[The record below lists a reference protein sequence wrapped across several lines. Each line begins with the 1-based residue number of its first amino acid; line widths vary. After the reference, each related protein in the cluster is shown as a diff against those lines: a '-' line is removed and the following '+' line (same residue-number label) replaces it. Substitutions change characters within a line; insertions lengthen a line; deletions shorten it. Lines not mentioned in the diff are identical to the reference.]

1 MRNINYHERPILA
14 FWETTRACLLSC
26 AHCRAEAMA
35 EPLPGEL
42 SNEEGKQFIQ
52 SLLEFG
58 KPYPVLILTGGDVLM
73 RKDAMELVAY
83 AKSLEIPVAMSPS
96 VTPNLTLERMQE
108 MKALGIRMVSISL
121 DGAVAATHEMIRG
134 IPGHF
139 EQTLQTLRQLVDL
152 GFHVQ
157 VNTAVMRDN
166 ANELAAIAEILK
178 TIGVE
183 TWEVFFLV
191 HVGRGQNSHELSPS
205 ECEDVVHFLYDAS
218 AYDLVVRTVEGPFFR
233 RIIKWRERDQLNT
246 QVNPEQVAS
255 HYQLGSLYR
264 ELATDLVHRLGDAT
278 AAPKAQTSQTRDG
291 KGIVFVSYDGTV
303 YPAGFLPLSLGNI
316 REQNIATIYRSQPVM
331 KQIRNAEFTGR
342 CALCDYKDLC
352 GGSRARAFAHSG
364 DPLAEDP
371 ACAYVPTV

>member
-1 MRNINYHERPILA
+1 MRNLNYNERPILA

-42 SNEEGKQFIQ
+42 SHEEGKKFIK
-52 SLLEFG
+52 SLTEFG

-73 RKDAMELVAY
+73 RKDAMELVSY
-83 AKSLEIPVAMSPS
+83 ARSLEIPVAMSPS
-96 VTPNLTLERMQE
+96 VTPNLTLERMQQ
-108 MKALGIRMVSISL
+108 MKELGVRMVSISL
-121 DGAVAATHEMIRG
+121 DGAVAATHEQIRG

-139 EQTLQTLRQLVDL
+139 EQTLDALRQLVAL

-166 ANELAAIAEILK
+166 AHELAAIAEILK
-178 TIGVE
+178 QIGVE

-191 HVGRGQNSHELSPS
+191 HVGRGQNSKELSPA
-205 ECEDVVHFLYDAS
+205 ECEDVAHFLYDAS

-233 RIIKWRERDQLNT
+233 RIIKWRERDELNR
-246 QVNPEQVAS
+246 QIEPERVAA
-255 HYQLGSLYR
+255 HYHLGNLYH
-264 ELATDLVHRLGDAT
+264 ELSTDLVKRLGKAEG
-278 AAPKAQTSQTRDG
+278 APKAQTSQTRDG

-303 YPAGFLPLSLGNI
+303 YPAGFLPLSLGSV
-316 REQNIATIYRSQPVM
+316 REQSIASIYRTEPVLN
-331 KQIRNAEFTGR
+331 QIRNAEFSGR
-342 CALCDYKDLC
+342 CGSCDYQDIC

-364 DPLAEDP
+364 NPLAEDP
-371 ACAYVPTV
+371 ACAYQAI

>member
-1 MRNINYHERPILA
+1 MRNLNYNERPILA

-42 SNEEGKQFIQ
+42 SHEEGKKFIE
-52 SLLEFG
+52 SLTEFG

-73 RKDAMELVAY
+73 RKDAMELVSY
-83 AKSLEIPVAMSPS
+83 ARSLEIPVAMSPS
-96 VTPNLTLERMQE
+96 VTPNLTLERMQQ
-108 MKALGIRMVSISL
+108 MKELGVRMVSISL
-121 DGAVAATHEMIRG
+121 DGAVAATHEQIRG

-139 EQTLQTLRQLVDL
+139 KQTLDALRQLVAL

-166 ANELAAIAEILK
+166 AHELAAIAEILK
-178 TIGVE
+178 QIGVE

-191 HVGRGQNSHELSPS
+191 HVGRGQNSKELSPA
-205 ECEDVVHFLYDAS
+205 ECEDVAHFLYDAS

-233 RIIKWRERDQLNT
+233 RIIKWRERDELNR
-246 QVNPEQVAS
+246 QIEPERVAA
-255 HYQLGSLYR
+255 HYHLGNLYR
-264 ELATDLVHRLGDAT
+264 ELSTDLVKRLGKAEGS
-278 AAPKAQTSQTRDG
+278 PKAQTSQTRDG

-303 YPAGFLPLSLGNI
+303 YPAGFLPLSLGSV
-316 REQNIATIYRSQPVM
+316 REQSIASIYRSEPVLN
-331 KQIRNAEFTGR
+331 QIRNAEFSGR
-342 CALCDYKDLC
+342 CGSCDYQDIC

-364 DPLAEDP
+364 NPLAEDP
-371 ACAYVPTV
+371 ACAYQAI

>member
-1 MRNINYHERPILA
+1 
-14 FWETTRACLLSC
+14 
-26 AHCRAEAMA
+26 MA

-42 SNEEGKQFIQ
+42 SNEEGKQFIR

-73 RKDAMELVAY
+73 RNDAMELVDY

-96 VTPNLTLERMQE
+96 VTPNLTIERMQQ

-121 DGAVAATHEMIRG
+121 DGAVAATHETIRG

-139 EQTLQTLRQLVDL
+139 EQTLQALRQLVEL

-166 ANELAAIAEILK
+166 AHELAAIAEILK

-191 HVGRGQNSHELSPS
+191 HVGRGQNSHELSS
-205 ECEDVVHFLYDAS
+205 TECEDVVHFLYDAS

-255 HYQLGSLYR
+255 HYQLGGLYR
-264 ELATDLVHRLGDAT
+264 ELATDLVHRLGAAT

-303 YPAGFLPLSLGNI
+303 YPAGFLPLPLGNI
-316 REQNIATIYRSQPVM
+316 RDQNIANIYRSQPVLQ
-331 KQIRNAEFTGR
+331 QIRNAEFTGR
-342 CALCDYKDLC
+342 CGVCDYRDLC

-371 ACAYVPTV
+371 ACAYVPLA

>member
-35 EPLPGEL
+35 EPLPDEL
-42 SNEEGKQFIQ
+42 SHEEGRRFIQ
-52 SLLEFG
+52 SLTEFG

-73 RKDAMELVAY
+73 RNDAMELVSY

-96 VTPNLTLERMQE
+96 VTPNLTMEKMQQ
-108 MKALGIRMVSISL
+108 MKELGVRMVSISL
-121 DGAVAATHEMIRG
+121 DGAVAKTHETIRG

-139 EQTLQTLRQLVDL
+139 EQTLDALRQLVAL

-166 ANELAAIAEILK
+166 AHELAAIAEILK

-191 HVGRGQNSHELSPS
+191 HVGRGQNSKELSPS
-205 ECEDVVHFLYDAS
+205 ECEDVAHFLYDAS

-233 RIIKWRERDQLNT
+233 RIIKWRERDEMNQ
-246 QVNPEQVAS
+246 QIQPERVAS
-255 HYQLGSLYR
+255 HYHLGDLYR
-264 ELATDLVHRLGDAT
+264 ELSSGLIQRLGVAKG
-278 AAPKAQTSQTRDG
+278 APKAQTSQTRDG

-303 YPAGFLPLSLGNI
+303 YPAGFLPLSLGSV
-316 REQNIATIYRSQPVM
+316 REQSIASIYRTEPVLNH
-331 KQIRNAEFTGR
+331 IRNAEFSGR
-342 CALCDYKDLC
+342 CGTCDYKDLC

-364 DPLAEDP
+364 NPLAEDP
-371 ACAYVPTV
+371 ACAYLAI